1 MAQQTAFRK
10 FHDLEKIVRVEIEA
24 DDAHRQTSDK
34 LRFEPV
40 LDKIFRG
47 HVLKQFVVHYLH
59 GLGPETDLSLTHAP
73 GHLFLQFFKRAADH
87 EQNVASVDRLP
98 FCFAFALKLER
109 RLQLRLQIVHAPH
122 RHFRFFH
129 QLEQRRLNAAAAD
142 IASNQISG
150 GRYLVDLVNVN
161 DPELRQVHVAVGF
174 VHQLAHQ
181 IFHIAANVTGLAELR
196 RVRFH
201 ERDLD
206 QIGDVL
212 DQIRFS
218 DAGRSD
224 QNHILFGVL
233 ELLRLLRIFF
243 LELAQIFGMV
253 VMITNRDREHL
264 FRFVLLDHEPIQVRL
279 DIARQKIEL
288 ELLII
293 DLLRLLFRF
302 GFSRFRRRESRDRD
316 PITEVLFHELGDL
329 RLQFLG

>member
-1 MAQQTAFRK
+1 M
-10 FHDLEKIVRVEIEA
+10 
-24 DDAHRQTSDK
+24 
-34 LRFEPV
+34 
-40 LDKIFRG
+40 
-47 HVLKQFVVHYLH
+47 
-59 GLGPETDLSLTHAP
+59 
-73 GHLFLQFFKRAADH
+73 
-87 EQNVASVDRLP
+87 
-98 FCFAFALKLER
+98 
-109 RLQLRLQIVHAPH
+109 RLQIVHAPH

-181 IFHIAANVTGLAELR
+181 IFHIAANVTGLAELG

-206 QIGDVL
+206 QIGDVF
-212 DQIRFS
+212 DQVGLS

-233 ELLRLLRIFF
+233 KQLRLLRIFF
-243 LELAQIFGMV
+243 LELTQIFGVV

-264 FRFVLLDHEPIQVRL
+264 LRFLLFDHEPVQVRL

-293 DLLRLLFRF
+293 DLLGFFLRF
-302 GFSRFRRRESRDRD
+302 GFSRFRRGEGRDRNA
-316 PITEVLFHELGDL
+316 IAEVLFHELGDL
-329 RLQFLG
+329 RLQLIG